1 MAFYNQLYKD
11 EIIQKYNVNYFSKL
25 KMPKIKKFETDSEK
39 NTETNTM
46 EQENNEESYF
56 YNIII
61 KQIINSTIKNI
72 NYECKSNIFKVPK
85 NKIKNDLVKT
95 EYESVS

>member
-1 MAFYNQLYKD
+1 
-11 EIIQKYNVNYFSKL
+11 
-25 KMPKIKKFETDSEK
+25 MPKIKKFETDSEK

-46 EQENNEESYF
+46 EQENNEESYY

-72 NYECKSNIFKVPK
+72 NNECKSNIFKVPK
-85 NKIKNDLVKT
+85 NKIKNDIVKT